1 MLTTGRGAPGEKFLS
16 FSNHQNL
23 DVTAMNSGASH
34 RIDSPEKPS
43 PAMSRPSVH
52 VRIAAPT
59 ASNASL
65 STPSFRLDAP
75 AGVVN
80 DSPAGDEISADSD
93 AWLRM
98 HATDLVDH
106 LQAWSADLD
115 ARESQINLR
124 ASMQDHRERQFR
136 LMQQDA
142 AAELAERQRAIDRLR
157 SEIQA
162 QARRLA
168 FGS

>member
-1 MLTTGRGAPGEKFLS
+1 
-16 FSNHQNL
+16 
-23 DVTAMNSGASH
+23 MNSGASH

-43 PAMSRPSVH
+43 PAMTRPTDSVR
-52 VRIAAPT
+52 VASPAVANPSAA
-59 ASNASL
+59 
-65 STPSFRLDAP
+65 TPSFRFDPSHA
-75 AGVVN
+75 AAAN
-80 DSPAGDEISADSD
+80 DSPIGDEISADGD

-136 LMQQDA
+136 LLQQDA
-142 AAELAERQRAIDRLR
+142 IAEMAEQQRAIDRLR

-162 QARRLA
+162 QARRMA